1 MAENPRAQ
9 NNQPNG
15 SGAPGPNNSPPT
27 NNNNNNPRDP
37 LINVRDRLFH
47 TLFFKISLA
56 YARSCP
62 KPVRRVIEMMILLKA
77 ILCFLSLI
85 YIHVAYAR
93 HPVQCLEDIKE
104 SWPRDGILRV
114 EIMKNPPGDFTSFYL
129 CIFHWNTL
137 VSRVFF
143 LFSRAL
149 YRGRILCQRAR
160 SSNIATSE

>member
-9 NNQPNG
+9 NNQPTG
-15 SGAPGPNNSPPT
+15 SGVPGPNNSPPGAPT

-114 EIMKNPPGDFTSFYL
+114 EIMKNPPGNFTSFHQFNFR
-129 CIFHWNTL
+129 FHWNTL
-137 VSRVFF
+137 VSRVF
-143 LFSRAL
+143 
-149 YRGRILCQRAR
+149 
-160 SSNIATSE
+160 